1 MMYGE
6 LYQYLILHKQ
16 LNIPGIGTFLLERK
30 PADIDF
36 VNRMVNPPAYTI
48 ALHHGNTTPSKNVF
62 NWLSS
67 TLNISERDAL
77 TRFNDFALD
86 VKDKVLAGD
95 KLYWTGI
102 GTLSKGMAGEI
113 RFEAAL
119 KDLKAGLPVPA
130 IKVIREHEEHSVRVG
145 EQEKTSS
152 EMVEMLAHAPVSVT
166 REKKL
171 QWWGLALIA
180 GLLAFIFIALY
191 FSSKG
196 FNTSSVGN
204 QQKLEPQKETPT
216 HKLAP

>member
-1 MMYGE
+1 MYGE

-36 VNRMVNPPAYTI
+36 VNKMANPPAYTI

-86 VKDKVLAGD
+86 IKDKILAGD
-95 KLYWTGI
+95 KLQWNGV

-113 RFEAAL
+113 RFEATL
-119 KDLKAGLPVPA
+119 KDLKAGIPVPA
-130 IKVIREHEEHSVRVG
+130 IKVLRENAAHAVRVG
-145 EQEKTSS
+145 EQEKTST
-152 EMVEMLAHAPVSVT
+152 EMVEMLAPAD
-166 REKKL
+166 KKKI
-171 QWWGLALIA
+171 QWWGIALIT

-196 FNTSSVGN
+196 LNTSSTGN
-204 QQKLEPQKETPT
+204 QQKLVPQKETTT
-216 HKLAP
+216 HRPAP

>member
-1 MMYGE
+1 MYGE
-6 LYQYLILHKQ
+6 LYQYFILHKQ

-36 VNRMVNPPAYTI
+36 VNKMANPPAYTI

-77 TRFNDFALD
+77 TQFNDFALD
-86 VKDKVLAGD
+86 IKDKVLAGER
-95 KLYWTGI
+95 LQWSGI

-119 KDLKAGLPVPA
+119 KDLKAGQPVPA
-130 IKVIREHEEHSVRVG
+130 IKVIREHAEHSVRVG

-152 EMVEMLAHAPVSVT
+152 EMVEMLAPAW
-166 REKKL
+166 EQKKV
-171 QWWGLALIA
+171 QWWGIALIA
-180 GLLAFIFIALY
+180 GLLACIFIALY

-196 FNTSSVGN
+196 INTSSAGN
-204 QQKLEPQKETPT
+204 QQKVEPQKETPT

>member
-1 MMYGE
+1 MYGE

-36 VNRMVNPPAYTI
+36 VNKMANPPVYTI
-48 ALHHGNTTPSKNVF
+48 ALHYGNSTPSKNVF

-86 VKDKVLAGD
+86 IKDKVLAGD
-95 KLYWTGI
+95 KLYWNGI

-113 RFEAAL
+113 RFEASL
-119 KDLKAGLPVPA
+119 KDLKTGLPVPA
-130 IKVIREHEEHSVRVG
+130 IKVIREHAEHSVRVG

-152 EMVEMLAHAPVSVT
+152 EMVEMLAPAG
-166 REKKL
+166 EQKKI
-171 QWWGLALIA
+171 QGWGLALII

-196 FNTSSVGN
+196 LNTSSTGN
-204 QQKLEPQKETPT
+204 QQKVVPQKETPT
-216 HKLAP
+216 HKLSP

>member
-1 MMYGE
+1 MYGE

-36 VNRMVNPPAYTI
+36 VNKMANPPAYSI
-48 ALHHGNTTPSKNVF
+48 ALHHGNTTPSTNVF

-86 VKDKVLAGD
+86 IKDKVLAGD
-95 KLYWTGI
+95 KLHWNGI

-113 RFEAAL
+113 RFEASL
-119 KDLKAGLPVPA
+119 KDLKAGSPVPA
-130 IKVIREHEEHSVRVG
+130 IKVIREHAEHPVRVG

-152 EMVEMLAHAPVSVT
+152 EMVEMLAPAVPIIG
-166 REKKL
+166 EKKVH
-171 QWWGLALIA
+171 WWGIALIA
-180 GLLAFIFIALY
+180 GLLACIFIAIY

-196 FNTSSVGN
+196 LNTSSAGN
-204 QQKLEPQKETPT
+204 QQKLEPQKETTT
-216 HKLAP
+216 HKPAP